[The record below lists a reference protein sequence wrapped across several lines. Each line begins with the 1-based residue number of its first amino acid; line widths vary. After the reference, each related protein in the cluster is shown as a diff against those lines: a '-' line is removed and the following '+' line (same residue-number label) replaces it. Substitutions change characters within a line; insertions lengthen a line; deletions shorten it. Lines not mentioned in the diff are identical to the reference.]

1 MDVGS
6 VRHTWTG
13 ASCARGTTRTGWVVF
28 DDGES
33 VSDGRSYIRRE
44 SEEVKRRRR
53 DEEGGIHMA
62 VIDSVS
68 YTQ

>member
-1 MDVGS
+1 M
-6 VRHTWTG
+6 
-13 ASCARGTTRTGWVVF
+13 VF